1 MNIYLD
7 IETIRSSRADLKA
20 HFEDVLE
27 APKNMSKEE
36 TIKDWWDNKADGV
49 LDEKIN
55 GTSLSGD
62 YGEIISI
69 SWALDDRPVRN
80 KYRMPGE
87 SEASLLME
95 WVTAVNGEVG
105 KSRISL
111 IVGHNII
118 NFDIPFLYKR
128 CIINNVPFPSYMPIN
143 PKPWDSKVFDTS
155 HWAGN
160 GKYISQNELCFILGT
175 EQKPDGIDG
184 SKVGEFYREGRH
196 QEIIEYNNYDT
207 ETVRKNY
214 KRMRQV

>member
-1 MNIYLD
+1 MNIFID
-7 IETIRSSRADLKA
+7 IETIRSSRKDLRA

-27 APKNMSKEE
+27 APKTMSKEE

-49 LDEKIN
+49 LDDKID
-55 GTSLSGD
+55 GTSLNGD

-69 SWALDDRPVRN
+69 SWALDERPVRN
-80 KYRMPGE
+80 KYRMHGE

-95 WVTAVNGEVG
+95 FITALNGEVG
-105 KSRISL
+105 KSRITL
-111 IVGHNII
+111 WVGHNIL
-118 NFDIPFLYKR
+118 NFDLPFLWKR
-128 CIINNVPFPSYMPIN
+128 FIINNVPIPSDMPIN
-143 PKPWDSKVFDTS
+143 PKPWNHCVLDTS
-155 HWAGN
+155 TWAGN

-214 KRMRQV
+214 KRMRQL